1 MKNLRYERY
10 KWIVVALLFFAT
22 TINYLDRQII
32 GLLKPTL
39 EQEFN
44 WSESDYAHIVMA
56 FTAAYAIGLLV
67 FGKLIDFLGSKWGYS
82 ISVAIWSVAAA
93 LHAVARGVGG
103 FVAARIGLGVGE
115 AGNFPAGMKTISEWF
130 SKRETGLVT
139 GIFNAGTSIGVVV
152 ALLVVPAILSSYGWQ
167 EVFWITGSLGFLWLL
182 CWWGFYRVPNEAD
195 KSSIKKQEGVVA
207 GSLAT
212 TRGGEKPLKWIR
224 LFAYPQTW
232 AIIAGKL
239 LIDPIY
245 WFFLFWLPAYLS
257 SSFNLDL
264 TKLSPE
270 LIIIYGATTVG
281 SIGGGYFSSLLIRK
295 GWLAVKARKFVLLVI
310 AVLEVS
316 IFFTQFVSNIWAV
329 VLIISA
335 AVALH
340 QAWATN
346 IFTLASDLVS
356 KTSVGSVVGIAGMAG
371 AVGGILFPM
380 LIGYLLDLYR
390 LKGNIT
396 GGYNILFTICS
407 VSYLT
412 AWVLIHFLTK
422 KAKTI

>member
-1 MKNLRYERY
+1 
-10 KWIVVALLFFAT
+10 
-22 TINYLDRQII
+22 
-32 GLLKPTL
+32 
-39 EQEFN
+39 
-44 WSESDYAHIVMA
+44 
-56 FTAAYAIGLLV
+56 
-67 FGKLIDFLGSKWGYS
+67 
-82 ISVAIWSVAAA
+82 
-93 LHAVARGVGG
+93 
-103 FVAARIGLGVGE
+103 
-115 AGNFPAGMKTISEWF
+115 
-130 SKRETGLVT
+130 
-139 GIFNAGTSIGVVV
+139 
-152 ALLVVPAILSSYGWQ
+152 
-167 EVFWITGSLGFLWLL
+167 
-182 CWWGFYRVPNEAD
+182 
-195 KSSIKKQEGVVA
+195 
-207 GSLAT
+207 
-212 TRGGEKPLKWIR
+212 WIR

-407 VSYLT
+407 VSYLA